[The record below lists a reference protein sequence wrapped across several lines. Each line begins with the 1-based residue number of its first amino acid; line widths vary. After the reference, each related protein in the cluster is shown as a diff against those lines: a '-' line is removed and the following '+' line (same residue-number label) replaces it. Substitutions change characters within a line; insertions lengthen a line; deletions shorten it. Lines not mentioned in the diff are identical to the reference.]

1 MTHRR
6 RLPALLALSGALLA
20 LASAGGLGA
29 QVPEGRAGGG
39 RTSGAGP
46 AAVGGPYDHATAP
59 TARAVRTAE
68 SISID
73 GRMDEPAWMTAPAV
87 TEHFQ
92 VVPNEGQP
100 VTQPTEV
107 RFLYDDDFLYIGGWL
122 WDDGEILHRLARR
135 DQGVGDID
143 IFAVH
148 LDGYHDHRTA
158 VRIATAPGAGWIRD
172 EFIVGARGGGPGTG
186 GTSDAGW
193 DPVYDVAST
202 VTEEGWFV
210 EFAIPFSQLRFG
222 SAPQQT
228 WGLQIERKI
237 RRHGEDTMW
246 AFLPRNEPQGVARY
260 GHLEGFEGL
269 RPGRG
274 LEILPYSTA
283 RAEFKDIPRSASA
296 SFDNP
301 FRDGRDYFANVGA
314 DLKYRLGTN
323 FTLDA
328 TVNPDFGQVEADPA
342 VINLSAFE
350 TRVNERRPFFL
361 EGADIF
367 RLGEGGGGGSQL
379 VNTRRIGRPP
389 QGSLP
394 SGAAYADVPT
404 STTILGAARLTGR
417 PTGGWSVG
425 ALEAVSNRA
434 IVPWVDASNVRSN
447 ATIEPLTN
455 YFAGRVR
462 RDLNEGSNAFGVMA
476 TAVNR
481 DLSTA
486 QLRSELHSAGYSAG
500 LDGQLQWGNRSWA
513 VSGALA
519 GSRVTGDAA
528 AIARTQRSS
537 ARYFRRVDADHLTY
551 DSTATSLM
559 GYFATIGGGR
569 QRGAWIGGV
578 QVDVTSPGYE
588 VNDFGFQT
596 AADRIN
602 YFADFGYRMPTTGRR
617 FRNFQ
622 VSAQAGLTQN
632 FGRETLGK
640 DVGINVGATHIS
652 QYGFNTGFS
661 KGFETFDDRLTR
673 GGPLAGSP
681 ASWSARLN
689 FNFPPQMAVQPR
701 VGLNY
706 FEDDAGGWRKS
717 VNTGI
722 TMRFRGVSEVILG
735 GGLSRSRSAAQYV
748 TTLADPRASSTYGNR
763 YVFAPIDQTTLD
775 LEMRLNLAFTRKLT
789 LEVYMQP
796 FLSSGDYGA
805 LMELAAPRTFDFLE
819 YGTDIG
825 TSVRGADGRYTI
837 DPVGDAAQTFTISD
851 RDFNVRSLIGNA
863 VLRWEWR
870 PGSTLY
876 LVWQQMRSER
886 PTSVGL
892 AEGTYGGFELGRD
905 AERLWEIQ
913 PENTFMIKVNYW
925 LNP

>member
-1 MTHRR
+1 M
-6 RLPALLALSGALLA
+6 S
-20 LASAGGLGA
+20 
-29 QVPEGRAGGG
+29 V
-39 RTSGAGP
+39 
-46 AAVGGPYDHATAP
+46 
-59 TARAVRTAE
+59 
-68 SISID
+68 D
-73 GRMDEPAWMTAPAV
+73 GRMNEPAWTSAPAV
-87 TEHFQ
+87 TDFYQ
-92 VVPNEGQP
+92 VVPNEGEP
-100 VTQPTEV
+100 ITQPTEV
-107 RFLYDDDFLYIGGWL
+107 RFLYDDTFLYIGGWM
-122 WDDGEILHRLARR
+122 WDDGQILSRLARR

-158 VRIATAPGAGWIRD
+158 VRVATTPGAGWIRD

-186 GTSDAGW
+186 GTSDASW

-222 SAPQQT
+222 SAPSQT

-246 AFLPRNEPQGVARY
+246 AFLPRDEPQGVARY

-274 LEILPYSTA
+274 LEILPYTTA
-283 RAEFKDIPRSASA
+283 RAEYKQIPRATGT

-301 FRDGRDYFANVGA
+301 FRSGSDYFANAGA

-323 FTLDA
+323 FTLDG

-342 VINLSAFE
+342 VINLTAFE
-350 TRVNERRPFFL
+350 TRVNERRPFFV

-367 RLGEGGGGGSQL
+367 RFGEGAGGGSEL

-394 SGAAYADVPT
+394 SASKYADVPT

-425 ALEAVSNRA
+425 LLEAVSNRA
-434 IVPWVDASNVRSN
+434 RVPWVDVNAARSE
-447 ATIEPLTN
+447 TEIEPLTN

-462 RDLNEGSNAFGVMA
+462 RDLDQGTKAFGVLA

-481 DLSTA
+481 NLSA
-486 QLRSELHSAGYSAG
+486 AALRNELHAAGYSAG

-513 VSGALA
+513 LSGALA
-519 GSRVTGDAA
+519 GSRVTGDEA

-551 DSTATSLM
+551 DSTATSLS
-559 GYFATIGGGR
+559 GYFATISGGR
-569 QRGAWIGGV
+569 QRGAWTGGV
-578 QVDVTSPGYE
+578 TVDATSPGYE
-588 VNDFGFQT
+588 VNDFGFQN

-602 YFADFGYRMPTTGRR
+602 YGADFGYRMPTTGRR
-617 FRNFQ
+617 FRNFN
-622 VSAQAGLTQN
+622 VSASTDLTQN
-632 FGRETLGK
+632 FGRETLAKNLGLS
-640 DVGINVGATHIS
+640 VGATHVS
-652 QYGFNTGFS
+652 QYGFNARLNKRFDA
-661 KGFETFDDRLTR
+661 FDDRLTR
-673 GGPLAGSP
+673 GGPLARAPGG
-681 ASWSARLN
+681 WSSSLS
-689 FNFPPQMAVQPR
+689 FNTPPQKPVQPR
-701 VGLNY
+701 LGFNY
-706 FEDDAGGWRKS
+706 SRDDAGGWRKS
-717 VNTGI
+717 VDVGL
-722 TMRFRGVSEVILG
+722 TMRFRGVSEVVLG
-735 GGLSRSRSAAQYV
+735 ANLSRSRSAAQYV
-748 TTLADPRASSTYGNR
+748 TTLTDARASATFGSR

-775 LEMRLNLAFTRKLT
+775 TDVRVNLTFTRRLS

-796 FLSSGDYGA
+796 FLSSGDYGP
-805 LMELAAPRTFDFLE
+805 LGELAAPRTFDFLR
-819 YGTDIG
+819 YGSDSG
-825 TSVRGADGRYTI
+825 TISRGTDGRYTI
-837 DPVGDAAQTFTISD
+837 DPVGDAVQTFTIAD

-876 LVWQQMRSER
+876 LVWQQLRSER
-886 PTSVGL
+886 PTSTGFS
-892 AEGTYGGFELGRD
+892 EGTYGGFEFGRD
-905 AERLWEIQ
+905 AERLLRIK
-913 PENTFMIKVNYW
+913 PANTFMIKVSYW